1 MFEKNEVTQS
11 DICAEKVIGRDDN
24 STIHNYF
31 YNKTVIHREDH
42 VLKKLLLEH
51 ENEKKI
57 DSEYQSFSDEL
68 NNFFKKKHVEN
79 LRDLRTKLTDGGRDN
94 LVDIAIDS
102 KERVTKKIHRFSLY
116 KSAQDIYTYL
126 LTNIRTAFKHTVEN
140 RIKSGKFET
149 FEIDDIVRNEI
160 IEPFF
165 NNIQGSSLYIDVDE
179 LYGILYLLTGNCHIE
194 WG

>member
-24 STIHNYF
+24 STTHNHF
-31 YNKTVIHREDH
+31 YNKTVRYREDH
-42 VLKKLLLEH
+42 VLKNLLLEH
-51 ENEKKI
+51 EKEKKI

-126 LTNIRTAFKHTVEN
+126 LTNIRTAFKHTIEN
-140 RIKSGKFET
+140 RIKSGKFES

-165 NNIQGSSLYIDVDE
+165 NNIQGSSLYIDIDE
-179 LYGILYLLTGNCHIE
+179 LYGLLYLLTGNCHIE
-194 WG
+194 WD